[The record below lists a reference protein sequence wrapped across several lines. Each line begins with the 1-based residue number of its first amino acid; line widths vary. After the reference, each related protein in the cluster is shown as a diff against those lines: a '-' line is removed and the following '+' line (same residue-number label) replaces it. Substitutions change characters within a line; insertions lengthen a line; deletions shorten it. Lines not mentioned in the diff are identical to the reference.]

1 MKKLIALSLALIS
14 ALSITACSAKKTTGS
29 TQGTLGTLDKIT
41 AGTTSTTGTKAT
53 TGTTSTTGTTANL
66 QNATVKDML
75 SFAEEAIANFR
86 DADSFRSSVTC
97 TMTMKYGKT
106 TTTENMHMEL
116 SAKNLNTS
124 PEWFRTSTTED
135 DYGTQESSSVY
146 FNDGYFYATK
156 CGLRGKI
163 YGTES
168 AKAELGYEKTYD
180 SFIAKLPVNNAEK
193 VEVSSLLSSGAGRDD
208 KWWVITIDNK
218 KSTVL
223 LQDYYDL
230 MTSSFVS
237 DDESVKVDVSAPT
250 EKIVIT
256 VGEDGTLISY
266 RATISVDVTAFSG
279 GASAKTTVQT
289 DFSFNVNDM
298 NGDVTVE
305 APDDLTLYRGTTE
318 KEFGYTFLDFAYQDF
333 AEKSDVE
340 ASYSCSIGMH
350 ISGINMTINMG
361 GRLWANNFNTGSPII
376 RETAAMEI
384 AGQSSAKTD
393 FYFKN
398 GYYYVS
404 TMDAEGKSSQVKLS
418 EEEYKALYGEPDF
431 TVITMFGSRDF
442 EDHDMSLNSYTGN
455 TEIIFAINPDKFKLL
470 FADDIDAVKTLAVGT
485 YEVTDMQVYDPQ
497 IMATLTKNGKIY
509 SYTVYYVLELTA
521 IVNGTPTTVICTVN
535 DVTTINSTEN
545 VTVPEIPNISSFKTP
560 NETV

>member
-14 ALSITACSAKKTTGS
+14 AFSITACSAEKTTAS
-29 TQGTLGTLDKIT
+29 TLDKT
-41 AGTTSTTGTKAT
+41 TTGTTAT
-53 TGTTSTTGTTANL
+53 TGTTGTTATTATTANL
-66 QNATVKDML
+66 QNATAKDML
-75 SFAEEAIANFR
+75 SFADEALANFR
-86 DADSFRSSVTC
+86 DADSFRSKVNC
-97 TMTMKYGKT
+97 TMTMKYGKI
-106 TTTENMHMEL
+106 TTTENMTMEL
-116 SAKNLNTS
+116 SAKDLNTS

-135 DYGTQESSSVY
+135 DYGAQENSSVY
-146 FNDGYFYATK
+146 FKDGYFYATK

-168 AKAELGYEKTYD
+168 AMAELGYEKTFD
-180 SFIAKLPVNNAEK
+180 SFIAKLPVNNTEK
-193 VEVSSLLSSGAGRDD
+193 VEVTSLRSSGAGRDD

-218 KSTVL
+218 KSIVL

-230 MTSSFVS
+230 MTSSFLS
-237 DDESVKVDVSAPT
+237 ADENVKVEVSAPT
-250 EKIVIT
+250 EKIVLTIRD
-256 VGEDGTLISY
+256 DGTLISY

-279 GASAKTTVQT
+279 VASATTTIQT

-340 ASYSCSIGMH
+340 ASSSCSIGMQ
-350 ISGINMTINMG
+350 ISGVNMTINMG
-361 GRLWANNFNTGSPII
+361 GKLWANNFNTDYPII

-404 TMDAEGKSSQVKLS
+404 TTDTEGKSSQMKLS
-418 EEEYKALYGEPDF
+418 DEEYKALYGEPDF
-431 TVITMFGSRDF
+431 TVIRRFGSLDF
-442 EDHDMSLNSYTGN
+442 EDHEIYADSFTGN
-455 TEIIFAINPDKFKLL
+455 TEILFAINPGKFKFL

-485 YEVTDMQVYDPQ
+485 YEVTDMQVYDAQ
-497 IMATLTKNGKIY
+497 IMATLTKNGKLH

-521 IVNGTPTTVICTVN
+521 IVNGTPTTVVCTVN